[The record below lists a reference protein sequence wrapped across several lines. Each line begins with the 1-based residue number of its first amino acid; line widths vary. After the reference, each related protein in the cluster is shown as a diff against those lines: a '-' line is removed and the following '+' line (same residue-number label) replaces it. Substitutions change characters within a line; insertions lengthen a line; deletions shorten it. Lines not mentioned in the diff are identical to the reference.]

1 MTLRA
6 YLDRTPSLGPGV
18 YVDPRALVIGDVTL
32 GENSSVWPMTVIQR
46 EYASQLAPHTARS

>member
-18 YVDPRALVIGDVTL
+18 YVDPTALVRGDVNRIRV
-32 GENSSVWPMTVIQR
+32 G
-46 EYASQLAPHTARS
+46 AARS